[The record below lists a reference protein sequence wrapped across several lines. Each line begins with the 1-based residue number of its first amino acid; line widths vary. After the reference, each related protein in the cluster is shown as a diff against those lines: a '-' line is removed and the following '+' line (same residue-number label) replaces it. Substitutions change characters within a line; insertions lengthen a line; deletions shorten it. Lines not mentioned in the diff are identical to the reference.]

1 MGYSK
6 KSVQQATALGNLS
19 DVSISSLSDNEVI
32 TYDSGTG
39 KWINTPEA
47 GGGGPGGADTQIQ
60 YNDGGSFGGI
70 PTLLYTGS
78 NLRLTDA
85 DFEIYPTVA
94 SVSIFLSG
102 SLKVSG
108 TSTFRPTGAGGIAAN
123 LYSPIDDGS
132 NGSTILRFFPANGT
146 SNNPYMIASGN
157 RFSWGLITAGG
168 DIASPTN
175 EHLVYDYST
184 DEVWV
189 GGKLRFDAPDYSISS
204 SSHLKFRSA
213 ADNSIFYF
221 ASGTDNFLKIEKT
234 GSNARLTNEITDGY
248 LQFFDP
254 VTFRS
259 NNNHPLI
266 SFNKQADGSDLGK
279 IREVSGD
286 LSISSSSDLILDGNS
301 IFLQDDAT
309 HRASIKLTSDRIE
322 IETTGTADIHLD
334 SSDTISIASSGG
346 TQISQDAGND
356 GPLTAA
362 LLVVGTA
369 DRPGFVHYPVYGD
382 YSNNFA
388 EFNSSGTLY
397 LGNMSDSQYM
407 ASSSSSPFGAGNPQ
421 LYISGT
427 ALVSGSVR
435 LPSAQDVT
443 STPGANYLWASG
455 TNLYW
460 DTTQIDAGGGST
472 SPGGSD
478 TYVQFNDGGSFGG
491 SANLTY
497 DGTDL
502 FLDTSGGGKL
512 KLGAATEYIQG
523 SGSDIRIYASDNV
536 IISPTDDLNI
546 RADDVTIETTAAAEY
561 VRFDGG
567 NSRVGIGITGPEYK
581 LHVAGDFFMGG
592 STVLRENDAIGTTS
606 GTAFQYEISE
616 ATYITDH
623 AGTITQAALILT
635 NANYWYVKAAP
646 GSGGAPVAITTTL
659 PDGSVQTGMKITVAQ
674 RVDADPDAPLAVAAQ
689 GGDVIYEGASNATSA
704 SVTIPSFRGANK
716 TFLTVAAGIWIT
728 LD

>member
-1 MGYSK
+1 MPASRKIMGVGRNAITQIITTGTDSK
-6 KSVQQATALGNLS
+6 KVLVSADDTTPNFLFSKLTAGSNITLTETNPGA
-19 DVSISSLSDNEVI
+19 NETVTI
-32 TYDSGTG
+32 AAAS
-39 KWINTPEA
+39 
-47 GGGGPGGADTQIQ
+47 GGGGGGTPAGSDTQIQ
-60 YNDGGSFGGI
+60 YNNAGSFGGI

-146 SNNPYMIASGN
+146 SNNPYIVASGN
-157 RFSWGLITAGG
+157 RFSWGTRTDGG

-259 NNNHPLI
+259 NNNHPLM

-491 SANLTY
+491 SADFVW
-497 DGTDL
+497 DGT
-502 FLDTSGGGKL
+502 
-512 KLGAATEYIQG
+512 
-523 SGSDIRIYASDNV
+523 N
-536 IISPTDDLNI
+536 
-546 RADDVTIETTAAAEY
+546 
-561 VRFDGG
+561 
-567 NSRVGIGITGPEYK
+567 VGIGIEIPTAT
-581 LHVAGDFFMGG
+581 LDVAGDFSLG
-592 STVLRENDAIGTTS
+592 SSVTLIENGTIGTIS
-606 GTAFQYEISE
+606 GTAFQYGVEES
-616 ATYITDH
+616 TYTYSVHGGFTAAVIT
-623 AGTITQAALILT
+623 TS
-635 NANYWYVKAAP
+635 ANYYIVKPVTP
-646 GSGGAPVAITTTL
+646 GALPSAIPVTL
-659 PDGSVQTGMKITVAQ
+659 PDGSTEVGMKITISQ
-674 RVDADPDAPLAVAAQ
+674 PVDADPEQALAVAAQ
-689 GGDVIYEGASNATSA
+689 GGDVVYEGASNSA
-704 SVTIPSFRGANK
+704 SGSVAIASYRGANK
-716 TFLTVAAGIWIT
+716 TFLTIAAGVWVVIE
-728 LD
+728 